1 MSEAST
7 GCSTR
12 CWPNVG
18 SSAAWRST
26 MSSFRP
32 CRRSRTDGTSLAS
45 GGGSAS
51 PVGLPRRIPVTF
63 HGTPRPR
70 YVLPPRMISR
80 QSLVSPQ
87 WRSSFGP
94 ASPMFLEGGPP
105 DLAIVRANH
114 EELFALGAV
123 HFLASVEAEPVGLLT
138 LLRASRF
145 APICAEDAPFVST
158 TATDARYRGKGIGG
172 ALVAAALA
180 WAREREYGHLDV
192 SYLSS
197 NLLSRSFWRG
207 CGFAPVG
214 WKVARRLPDSL
225 FKVGGDAADELGA

>member
-1 MSEAST
+1 MARVAARGFRRRRGTRKVWSDTCGRDTASGVTTAMSKRRIWT

-87 WRSSFGP
+87 WRSSFGRRTDVF
-94 ASPMFLEGGPP
+94 SEGGPP

-158 TATDARYRGKGIGG
+158 TATDARYRGKGD
-172 ALVAAALA
+172 
-180 WAREREYGHLDV
+180 R
-192 SYLSS
+192 
-197 NLLSRSFWRG
+197 RSTRCRRPG
-207 CGFAPVG
+207 VG
-214 WKVARRLPDSL
+214 S
-225 FKVGGDAADELGA
+225 